1 MPENH
6 DIKDLLEPDR
16 HSITRQYFGL
26 SPLRALLSILV
37 VVGLGIYVG
46 VLLFGDNSFEVM
58 YELQEYLD
66 TLSVQNSA
74 LELENEQLQK
84 EYFELQEI
92 GKD

>member
-1 MPENH
+1 MPADN
-6 DIKDLLEPDR
+6 DIKDLLEPHR

-58 YELQEYLD
+58 YELQEYLE
-66 TLSVQNSA
+66 TLSTQNSV

>member
-1 MPENH
+1 MSSNEE
-6 DIKDLLEPDR
+6 IKDVLQPHR
-16 HSITRQYFGL
+16 HSITRQYLGL
-26 SPLRALLSILV
+26 SPLRALLSILA

-58 YELQEYLD
+58 YELQEYLEN
-66 TLSVQNSA
+66 LSVQNST